1 MKNES
6 VIVKDGM
13 DALIEKLGPLDA
25 ERFISK
31 IIKEE
36 FDYTEWQKDLFKNN
50 SLVELSRAAMQNYK
64 TLNTK
69 TQRME

>member
-6 VIVKDGM
+6 VIIKDGI

-31 IIKEE
+31 IIKED
-36 FDYTEWQKDLFKNN
+36 FDYTEWQKDLFKNK
-50 SLVELSRAAMQNYK
+50 SLAELSQAAMQNYH
-64 TLNTK
+64 THGDA
-69 TQRME
+69 